1 MKRGDIVTVSAP
13 GDYGKPRPAL
23 VIQSDSLKS
32 TESVLVSLL
41 TSKIVDAP
49 IYRLLLQPTVQNGLK
64 VESQI
69 MVDKILALPRDKC
82 GAVIGKIDKASIVA
96 LNNLLA
102 VVIGL
107 AD

>member
-23 VIQSDSLKS
+23 VIQSDSLRATDS
-32 TESVLVSLL
+32 ILVSLL

-49 IYRLLLQPTVQNGLK
+49 IYRLSLKPTSQNGLK
-64 VESQI
+64 LESQI

>member
-1 MKRGDIVTVSAP
+1 MKRGDIITVSAP

-41 TSKIVDAP
+41 ISKIVDAP
-49 IYRLLLQPTVQNGLK
+49 IYRLLLKPTAQNGLK
-64 VESQI
+64 LESQI
-69 MVDKILALPRDKC
+69 MVDKILACPRDKC